1 MPRRNNA
8 TTENR
13 RVKYSKK
20 LIQDSLLQLLQEKPL
35 EKITVKEL
43 CERADVNRGTFY
55 RYYEDIFDLF
65 ETIEQA
71 LATDFEKHTETIHT
85 QGMVPFLTELL
96 LGAEKN
102 RDLVIIL
109 SNDRGDDS
117 FFRKCIDRLYELL
130 SPQWK
135 EFISCT
141 EEEMKILYTIA
152 ASSMEAITFEWL
164 KGNIDMTA
172 EELAQL
178 YYNIFMDG
186 SRQFLLNPGAGR

>member
-71 LATDFEKHTETIHT
+71 LATDFEKHAETIHT
-85 QGMVPFLTELL
+85 QGMVPFLTDLL

-135 EFISCT
+135 KYISCSDK
-141 EEEMKILYTIA
+141 EMKALYTIA
-152 ASSMEAITFEWL
+152 ASGIESITFEWL

-178 YYNIFMDG
+178 FYNVFMDG
-186 SRQFLLNPGAGR
+186 SRQYIRSPDDGR